1 MLFNE
6 YGEKDFRLIISTM
19 DGMYPNS
26 PTFTTFAEQCRKIEE
41 YIKQNHSGK
50 IDGIYGISQG
60 ATVLPSF

>member
-26 PTFTTFAEQCRKIEE
+26 PTFTTFAEIEE